1 MLFRQRYQ
9 RDLAQASYLIGCQ
22 VTGEA
27 LVVDPNRDLQQY
39 LDLAAQEGV
48 RITAV
53 TETHIHAD
61 FVSGARELAARTG
74 ATLYLSDVGP
84 AEWKYAFAAE
94 AGARLLHDGDHFQV
108 GNVDLEVW
116 HTPGH
121 TPEHLSFLVTDRAH
135 TDLPMGLL
143 SGDFV
148 FVGDVGRPD
157 LLERAAGITGT
168 METAALQLFMSLQRF
183 KTLPEY
189 VQVWPAHG
197 AGSACGKA
205 LGAVPQST
213 VGYEKQVN
221 WALRMPDRDAFL
233 REVLAGQP
241 DPPTY
246 FARMKRVNRD
256 GPPMLPRSELAA
268 FDATA
273 YPAALGQDAL
283 LLDLRAPAAFSA
295 GHLPGALNLAMDGA
309 FLTWAGW
316 LIPEDRPLALIGT
329 PAEAQAAARRLQ
341 LIGLDHVLGYWTPD
355 LVSAW
360 AEQGHTLA
368 TIARVTPTEARAV
381 LATDSPTVLDVRFAS
396 EYAAGH
402 LDGSLHIPLGSL
414 PHRLDEVPR
423 ERPVLVHCQGG
434 VRSPIA
440 ASLLTG
446 TGYPHVYDLIG
457 GYEGWRQAPPAPPLA
472 RTTVCSQRPRG

>member
-1 MLFRQRYQ
+1 MLFRQLYQ

-22 VTGEA
+22 ATGEA
-27 LVVDPNRDLQQY
+27 LVVDPNRDTQQY
-39 LDLAAQEGV
+39 LDLAAQEGL

-74 ATLYLSDVGP
+74 AALYLSDEGP

-94 AGARLLHDGDHFQV
+94 AGARLLHDSDHFQV
-108 GNVDLEVW
+108 GNVDIVVW

-121 TPEHLSFLVTDRAH
+121 TPEHLSFLVTDRTH

-168 METAALQLFMSLQRF
+168 VETAAMQLFTSLQRF
-183 KTLPEY
+183 KTLPDY

-213 VGYEKQVN
+213 VGYEKRVN
-221 WALRMPDRDAFL
+221 WALQMTDRDEFL

-246 FARMKRVNRD
+246 FARMKRVNRE
-256 GPPMLPRSELAA
+256 GPAMLPMSELAA
-268 FDATA
+268 FDVKA
-273 YPAALGQDAL
+273 YPAALGHDAL
-283 LLDLRAPAAFSA
+283 LLDLRDPAAFGA
-295 GHLPGALNLAMDGA
+295 GHLPGALNLAIGGA

-316 LIPEDRPLALIGT
+316 LIPEYRPLALIGT
-329 PAEAQAAARRLQ
+329 PAQAQTAAQLLQ
-341 LIGLDHVLGYWTPD
+341 LIGLDHVRGYWTPN
-355 LVSAW
+355 LVRTW
-360 AEQGHTLA
+360 ADHEHALA
-368 TIARVTPTEARAV
+368 TIERVTPTEARV
-381 LATDSPTVLDVRFAS
+381 LLAMDAPTVLDVRFAS

-402 LDGSLHIPLGSL
+402 LDGSLHIPLSSL

-446 TGYPHVYDLIG
+446 MGYTHVYDLIG
-457 GYEGWRQAPPAPPLA
+457 GYEGWRQVLPAPPLA
-472 RTTVCSQRPRG
+472 RNTA